1 MLEREGTG
9 SGTSADVP
17 SHCAHIPTPDT
28 PTPTPT
34 PTPTLTPTPTPTPTP
49 GGLKFTDPGPQSCT
63 FNRPCTVQLPTTGA
77 KPPVRY
83 AATGLPRGLAL
94 DAASGRITGKP
105 WGSGAFQVTA
115 TASDA
120 TGATAGTTFTLTL
133 SWF

>member
-1 MLEREGTG
+1 MHVQQALHR
-9 SGTSADVP
+9 SAR
-17 SHCAHIPTPDT
+17 HHRGEA
-28 PTPTPT
+28 
-34 PTPTLTPTPTPTPTP
+34 
-49 GGLKFTDPGPQSCT
+49 
-63 FNRPCTVQLPTTGA
+63 
-77 KPPVRY
+77 PVRY